1 MKPMR
6 YLFLMCSERS
16 GSNLIARMMG
26 SHPDCCAPPPAHLL
40 RLLVRNRAGYGDLE
54 LDDNWRLLVDDLIDL
69 LDTSLVEWKYR
80 PDRDR
85 LLDGALPRSLAALLR
100 DTYEQEARL
109 QGCSVLF
116 IKENHLYDYLPFVRD
131 AFPGAK
137 LVAMTRDP
145 RDMALSWKNSAVL
158 RGGVVR
164 AAGVWQ
170 ADQTGLRAVADTLPA
185 DRRPHCLRYED
196 LLRDPAGELSALCG
210 FCGLPMRP
218 DMLEFHR
225 DGGARRQAG
234 AAEPW
239 KNLDRSLMRDNYG
252 KFRTGLSVDEIAYVE
267 AVCGETM
274 RGFGYEPETEGGR
287 PLPGLLARLQ
297 PLERA
302 DKPGYR
308 LVSERERRIRRA
320 RESVVRRIE
329 ARQPVAAPDD
339 VSPADRAVQG

>member
-6 YLFLMCSERS
+6 YIFLMCSERS

-40 RLLVRNRAGYGDLE
+40 RLLVRNRAGYGDLD
-54 LDDNWRLLVDDLIDL
+54 LAANWRRLVDDLIDL
-69 LDTSLVEWKYR
+69 LATSLVEWQYR

-85 LLDGALPRSLAALLR
+85 LLGGALPRSLAALLR

-109 QGCSVLF
+109 HGCSVLF
-116 IKENHLYDYLPFVRD
+116 IKENHLYDYLPFVRE

-145 RDMALSWKNSAVL
+145 RDMALSWKRSAVL

-170 ADQTGLRAVADTLPA
+170 ADQAGLRAVADALPA
-185 DRRPHCLRYED
+185 AGRPHCLRYED
-196 LLRDPAGELSALCG
+196 LLREPARELGALCD
-210 FCGLPMRP
+210 FCGLSMSPG
-218 DMLEFHR
+218 MLEFHR
-225 DGGARRQAG
+225 DGGAKRQAG

-239 KNLDRSLMRDNYG
+239 KNLGRSLMRDNHG
-252 KFRTGLSVDEIAYVE
+252 KFRTGLTADEIACVE
-267 AVCGETM
+267 ALCGDTM
-274 RGFGYEPETEGGR
+274 RHFGYEPESCDGP
-287 PLPGLLARLQ
+287 PLPELLARLQ

-308 LVSERERRIRRA
+308 LISDRERRIRRA

-329 ARQPVAAPDD
+329 ARRPADAA
-339 VSPADRAVQG
+339 PADRAVQG